1 MKAVTVSRLRNTG
14 SKILLSGRKKLHQT
28 LLANELPRS
37 ILFIVGCQRSG
48 TSIMQV
54 VFKHDLNTRSY
65 GEFSELS
72 SNDRKSGIRLNSLEL
87 VEKEFSKVKASFI
100 VTKPLVESQNTLQ
113 LLDYF
118 HNSKAVW
125 MFRNYRGVA
134 LSNIKYFGIKNG
146 INDLKPIVRNEP
158 QDWRSE
164 KVSRH
169 VRETISKY
177 FSEDMNPYDAAVLFW
192 FARNSLYFDLE
203 LHKDPRVLLC
213 SYEDFVLNPEK
224 NVRNIYRHVGQ
235 AYPKKNLTTAVH
247 SNSRK
252 NGQDI
257 ELSPEI
263 ENVAQELQDRLE
275 AAYRARNHPT
285 LITFPWEALRG

>member
-1 MKAVTVSRLRNTG
+1 
-14 SKILLSGRKKLHQT
+14 
-28 LLANELPRS
+28 LANGLPTS

-48 TSIMQV
+48 TSIMQI
-54 VFKHDLNTRSY
+54 VFKHDLNTRSF

-72 SNDRKSGIRLNSLEL
+72 SNDPKSGIRLNSLES
-87 VEKEFSKVKASFI
+87 VEKEFSKVRAPFI
-100 VTKPLVESQNTLQ
+100 VTKPLVESQNILQ

-118 HNSKAVW
+118 HNSKAIW
-125 MFRNYRGVA
+125 MFRNYRAVA
-134 LSNIKYFGIKNG
+134 LSNTKYFGIQNG
-146 INDLKPIVRNEP
+146 IKDLRPIVSNES

-169 VRETISKY
+169 VQETISKY
-177 FSEDMNPYDAAVLFW
+177 FSEEMNPYEAAVLFW
-192 FARNSLYFDLE
+192 FARNSLYFDLV

-224 NVRNIYRHVGQ
+224 NVKNIYRHVGQ
-235 AYPKKNLTTAVH
+235 VYPKKNITAAVH

-252 NGQDI
+252 NGRDI

-263 ENVAQELQDRLE
+263 ENLAQELQNRLE
-275 AAYRARNHPT
+275 TAYRAKT
-285 LITFPWEALRG
+285 LP